1 MQINFLISTAMAM
14 LSLGSLVQGSPVPCP
29 DSKRDAI
36 LRGEIS
42 PESCCSYGYCK
53 NDVVVAM
60 DEETLQR
67 NLASGLRYNT
77 K

>member
-1 MQINFLISTAMAM
+1 MTM
-14 LSLGSLVQGSPVPCP
+14 LSLGGLVQGSPVPCP

-53 NDVVVAM
+53 NDVVIAM
-60 DEETLQR
+60 DEERIRR

-77 K
+77 R